1 MTGVHDVVLDA
12 LDGDAVD
19 LERAWLAV
27 ARLPPALGA
36 PPVQRSGYLDT
47 SDGVNRTPPSSAPR
61 VHTSGRQQRDGQH
74 SATLPTQVPVAQLLS
89 SVGYAS
95 GPKHDRLVQSFTTF
109 ACQAPALTRV
119 NFGKWLRH
127 VGVAGDANRYFA
139 AFDRSAH
146 MSWISLADFLVRCAL
161 LTFWWLAVGMA
172 PDITLSLFVV

>member
-109 ACQAPALTRV
+109 ACQVDQTRTTPRLIYSV
-119 NFGKWLRH
+119 PPQ
-127 VGVAGDANRYFA
+127 
-139 AFDRSAH
+139 
-146 MSWISLADFLVRCAL
+146 IS
-161 LTFWWLAVGMA
+161 G
-172 PDITLSLFVV
+172 